1 MLTEKLLTE
10 LRDYVK
16 SRLAEPFLES
26 PSIEMMLSDAAI
38 NLEMEDFINTNRKPS
53 FREVLF
59 KMIDER
65 GFRDSDIYKKAG
77 IDRRHFSK
85 IRTNPKYRVS
95 KNTAI
100 ALAIAL
106 ELDIDETEDLLNSAG
121 YSLSDSETFD
131 LVIQFCIE
139 KKIYNLD
146 AINEALYYFSLKPL
160 SGVSE

>member
-160 SGVSE
+160 SGGSE

>member
-100 ALAIAL
+100 ALAISL

>member
-26 PSIEMMLSDAAI
+26 PSIEMMLPDAAI

-65 GFRDSDIYKKAG
+65 GFRDSEIYKKAG